1 MREEGSSC
9 FCCGVDSDGLFHI
22 RRDSEILCI
31 FVLTETVSPLEL
43 WPYVAF
49 PLSLT
54 EIERRAT
61 VISKT
66 KKYGKK
72 GKETSK
78 LDLVNKIIS
87 TRFIKRFIWLS
98 DLRPHC

>member
-1 MREEGSSC
+1 MWEEGSSC

-31 FVLTETVSPLEL
+31 FVLTQTVSPLEL
-43 WPYVAF
+43 WLPYVAF

-72 GKETSK
+72 EGKHRS
-78 LDLVNKIIS
+78 
-87 TRFIKRFIWLS
+87 
-98 DLRPHC
+98 